1 MAACPSYKI
10 DSNNTGLRFAIEK
23 CLKQL
28 PVLAT
33 DGADPV
39 WRPLE
44 PNSYG
49 DMGANVTTV
58 ARNPINASRQRQ
70 KGVVTDLE
78 ATASFQMDLTGKNHL
93 YMLQSYMFALPR
105 EKPTTVPLNGTAVPI
120 TGVTAASGYAMADS
134 FASTVQVGDLV
145 MASGFTNAA
154 NNGLKT
160 VTSVGVGL
168 VMVAGLVDE
177 VAPPATA
184 SLEVVGVEG
193 GDTDL
198 GINVTGSVVTL
209 TSATLDFTTLGLIP
223 GEWIYVGGDTAAH
236 SFANNQGFARVDAI
250 AAHALTLGKT
260 SWTAQTE
267 AAAAG
272 KTVRLFLGTVIR
284 NEDDPTKIQR
294 TSLQFERTLG
304 SDADGTMSQYI
315 IGAVANE
322 FTLNV
327 PQAEKITAELAFV
340 ACDAVGRTGL
350 EGLKTGSR
358 PALEASDA
366 FNTSSD
372 LRRVAFSITGDTQPL
387 FVYATDLNLK
397 INNHASGAKALGVLG
412 NFDINVGVF
421 EVGGSV
427 TAYFQDVRAMNAVRN
442 NSDVT
447 MDIILVKNNIGL
459 VWDVPLMAL
468 GNGMVAV
475 EQDQSIT
482 VPLDTMAAQSSFG
495 HTLLYVHFPYLPNA
509 A

>member
-1 MAACPSYKI
+1 MAACPSNKI
-10 DSNNTGLRFAIEK
+10 DSNDTGLRFAIEK
-23 CLKQL
+23 CLKTL
-28 PVLAT
+28 PTLAT

-58 ARNPINASRQRQ
+58 ARNPINPSRQRQ

-78 ATASFQMDLTGKNHL
+78 ASASFQTDLTGKNHL
-93 YMLQSYMFALPR
+93 YFLQSYLFALAR
-105 EKPTTVPLNGTAVPI
+105 EKPTTEPLNTAQVPI
-120 TGVTAASGYAMADS
+120 TGVAAATGYAVADA

-145 MASGFTNAA
+145 FAEGFGVAA
-154 NNGLKT
+154 NNGVKV
-160 VTSVGVGL
+160 VTSIAVGK
-168 VMVAGLVDE
+168 VMVAGLTDE
-177 VAPPATA
+177 AAPPATA
-184 SLEVVGVEG
+184 TLKVVGVQAADADFAITVG
-193 GDTDL
+193 AD
-198 GINVTGSVVTL
+198 VRL
-209 TSATLDFTTLGLIP
+209 TSVALDLTTLGLIP
-223 GEWIYVGGDTAAH
+223 GEWIYIGGDTAA
-236 SFANNQGFARVDAI
+236 SKFTNNQGFARVDAI
-250 AAHALTLGKT
+250 GTNYLVLGKT
-260 SWTAQTE
+260 SWTPVAE
-267 AAAAG
+267 AGAAG
-272 KTVRLFLGTVIR
+272 KTVQIYLGTVIR
-284 NEDDPTKIQR
+284 NEDDPTKIVR
-294 TSLQFERTLG
+294 SSLQFERTLG
-304 SDADGTMSQYI
+304 KDADGTQSQYI

-327 PQAEKITAELAFV
+327 PQAEKITAEMAFV
-340 ACDAVGRTGL
+340 ACDAIGRTGL
-350 EGLKTGSR
+350 EGLKAGSR
-358 PALEASDA
+358 PVLEQSDA

-372 LRRVAFSITGDTQPL
+372 LRRVAFSIAGDTTPL

-412 NFDINVGVF
+412 NFDINIGVF
-421 EVGGSV
+421 EVSGSV
-427 TAYFQDVRAMNAVRN
+427 TAYFQDIRAVNAVRD

-447 MDIILVKNNIGL
+447 MDVIMVKNNIGL